1 MPSKKKPAAPE
12 ALAEY
17 ESRRDFAATPEPA
30 PAAARPH
37 GEPIFVVQE
46 HHARRLHYDFRL
58 EADGVLKSWAV
69 PKQPTLEPSQK
80 RLAVH
85 VEDHPFDYAF
95 FQGRI
100 PEGQYG
106 AGDVAVWDHGTYEN
120 LMEQKPKPMSISQSI
135 AAGRV
140 EVLLHGKKLKGGFA
154 LIRLRGQNGGKD
166 NWLLIKMR
174 DQYARPDTAG
184 ANGKAKTA
192 TTTTKTESNRTSAA
206 KTKPARPTASG
217 RTTAKR
223 KVPVLTHPDKV
234 LFPDSGITKADCFE
248 FYRRIAPWLLP
259 HLRDRPAT
267 LERLPEG
274 VKEEGPH
281 FWQKNAPEYYPSWIQ
296 RAELPT
302 KDGRVVQYVLVNNI
316 ETLLY
321 LVNQGTLTFHVW
333 FSRVQDLAHPDF
345 VLFDLDPG
353 KASFGDVVD
362 VAKTLHTILQKE
374 KVEAFVKTSGKTG
387 LHVLTPW
394 REKGGYDEAR
404 AWTLA
409 IAERVVAALP
419 EQATVERSKAKRS
432 GRVYVDVMQ
441 NALGHHAV
449 PPYVLRAVPAASV
462 STPLEWR
469 ELTAELDPAQFNLPT
484 IFRRLEKQKKDPAA
498 GLLKS

>member
-1 MPSKKKPAAPE
+1 MGLK
-12 ALAEY
+12 EY
-17 ESRRDFAATPEPA
+17 RAKRDFKKTPEPA
-30 PAAARPH
+30 PKPGKKH
-37 GEPIFVVQE
+37 KQPIFVVQE

-69 PKQPTLEPSQK
+69 PKQPTLDPSQK

-85 VEDHPFDYAF
+85 VEDHPLDYAF

-140 EVLLHGKKLKGGFA
+140 EVRLHGKKLKGGFA
-154 LIRLRGQNGGKD
+154 LIRLRGQDKRD

-174 DQYARPDTAG
+174 DPYARPGAAG
-184 ANGKAKTA
+184 SNGKATA
-192 TTTTKTESNRTSAA
+192 STTVAKAA
-206 KTKPARPTASG
+206 TDKMSTGKTKSPRRTTSG
-217 RTTAKR
+217 RTLAKR

-234 LFPDSGITKADCFE
+234 LFPDSGITKADVFE

-353 KASFGDVVD
+353 KATFGDAVD
-362 VAKTLHTILQKE
+362 VAKTLHSILQKE
-374 KVEAFVKTSGKTG
+374 KVE
-387 LHVLTPW
+387 
-394 REKGGYDEAR
+394 
-404 AWTLA
+404 
-409 IAERVVAALP
+409 VA
-419 EQATVERSKAKRS
+419 T
-432 GRVYVDVMQ
+432 
-441 NALGHHAV
+441 
-449 PPYVLRAVPAASV
+449 
-462 STPLEWR
+462 
-469 ELTAELDPAQFNLPT
+469 
-484 IFRRLEKQKKDPAA
+484 
-498 GLLKS
+498 